1 MKYVKLPGTEVSVS
15 RIAMGCWALSGD
27 STWGPQ
33 DEKDSISAIHAALD
47 VGINFFDTAELYG
60 AGVSEEVLGK
70 ALQGRREK
78 AILASKFNQE
88 HARREQVLAACEAS
102 LRRLRTDRIDLY
114 QIHWR
119 NREVPL
125 EETWSALLDLQRL
138 GKIRWIGVCN
148 FGVGDLTDLLKL
160 GQPVTNQLPYSL
172 LFRAIEYEIVPKCI
186 QEGIGIL
193 CYSPLTIGL
202 LTGKYRSPDEVP
214 PGRARTRHFSSK
226 RPQTRHG
233 EPGCEQETWEAMQQ
247 IQTIAQELGVSVVE
261 LALAWLLHRPGV
273 TAVLAGIRNP
283 QQARIN
289 AQAAEL
295 TLDSEVLTR
304 LDQATRVVKEKLGRN
319 PDMWETARNSRFR

>member
-1 MKYVKLPGTEVSVS
+1 MKYVTLPGTKVSVS

-33 DEKDSISAIHAALD
+33 EEKDSIAAIHAAMD
-47 VGINFFDTAELYG
+47 AGINFFDTAELYG

-70 ALQGRREK
+70 ALQGKRDQV
-78 AILASKFNQE
+78 ILASKFNQE
-88 HARREQVLAACEAS
+88 HARREQVFAACEAS
-102 LRRLRTDRIDLY
+102 LRRLRTNWIDLY

-125 EETWSALLDLQRL
+125 EETWSALLDLQNQ

-160 GQPVTNQLPYSL
+160 GKPLTNQLPYSL
-172 LFRAIEYEIVPKCI
+172 LFRAIEYEILPKCI
-186 QEGIGIL
+186 QEGIGVL

-214 PGRARTRHFSSK
+214 PGRARTRHFSRK

-233 EPGCEQETWEAMQQ
+233 EAGCEKETWEAMAR
-247 IQTIAQELGVSVVE
+247 IEAIAQGVGVSVVE
-261 LALAWLLHRPGV
+261 LALAWLLHQPGV

-283 QQARIN
+283 RQARIN
-289 AQAAEL
+289 AAAAGL
-295 TLDSEVLTR
+295 FLPSEVLES
-304 LDQATRVVKEKLGRN
+304 LDHATRMVKEKLGPN